1 MARSS
6 QSLRDAGTANAGS
19 HHQHVKIRSFR
30 LSLHCRSLRHPVRPP
45 PRSFRWKKP
54 CGGVRSRKGGFTL
67 SFMTTP
73 SSTTCL
79 IYNPNCSKSRTALSL
94 LKERGQQFEVRDYL
108 QQPLSAEELWQ
119 LREQLDLPVRD
130 WVRGANLE
138 LDEAGLIQAL
148 VGDPGLLQR
157 PIVVH
162 GQRAIVARP
171 PILLTEFLDGSVE
184 E

>member
-1 MARSS
+1 M
-6 QSLRDAGTANAGS
+6 
-19 HHQHVKIRSFR
+19 
-30 LSLHCRSLRHPVRPP
+30 
-45 PRSFRWKKP
+45 
-54 CGGVRSRKGGFTL
+54 
-67 SFMTTP
+67 
-73 SSTTCL
+73 
-79 IYNPNCSKSRTALSL
+79 SL
-94 LKERGQQFEVRDYL
+94 LKERGQEFEVRDYL

-119 LREQLDLPVRD
+119 LRGQLDLPVRD

-171 PILLTEFLDGSVE
+171 PILLTEFLDGAMDE
-184 E
+184 